1 MAQTPSYMGGLL
13 GAAQT
18 PFNPT
23 LPQGLLARMALPG
36 QPAAAMAG
44 NLMQME
50 GGSPQGAPPAPA
62 AAPAPAAPST
72 PIAPPPTASPT
83 QLGLMTGGMAA
94 MEAARPGNGGGSL
107 GAALG
112 AGLAAGSA
120 NFTAAKNEKADL
132 ATRRAKQEAF
142 ASQVMALPLPEEAKT
157 GLVNM
162 GYEAGAKLLAENGMA
177 VNLEQTK
184 QKAPVKLGEGD
195 SLVDPTTGKTV
206 AQNVKPKVPFD
217 IAKLTTDQRN
227 AFSIALG
234 RDPTDGD
241 NFGKPLTPAE
251 AKVVNDWIQ
260 QDSAAKRAST
270 TVNVST
276 PGAKA
281 GSIAAYDGAVK
292 LLVSEFDKVKG
303 IPARLKI
310 YDDIIGMTAG
320 EKYLNGG
327 LAETRLAAS
336 KIANMLGLSLGNLDK
351 INSTDVILSKLK
363 NVALA
368 RLPELDSRPTDK
380 DMEILL
386 QAIGTME
393 MTPTALA
400 RVMRDARA
408 AAVAESD
415 AFDRRRA
422 RQEKQFTDLGYEP
435 LPAYIE
441 PINAGAIGKP
451 ATNNLFRF
459 PGAELLPRG
468 GK

>member
-1 MAQTPSYMGGLL
+1 MAQPSYMGGLL

-50 GGSPQGAPPAPA
+50 GGSPQGAPA

-184 QKAPVKLGEGD
+184 QKAPTTLAEGAQ
-195 SLVDPTTGKTV
+195 LVSADGKV
-206 AQNVKPKVPFD
+206 IAENVKPKVPFD
-217 IAKLTTDQRN
+217 IAKMTSDQRDG
-227 AFSIALG
+227 FALLFG
-234 RDPTDGD
+234 RDMRDPEA
-241 NFGKPLTPAE
+241 FAAPLSKEE
-251 AKVVNDWIQ
+251 AKVYNAWQQAQTAARAPKTSVSVNNAGPED
-260 QDSAAKRAST
+260 
-270 TVNVST
+270 
-276 PGAKA
+276 GAKQVWKSA
-281 GSIAAYDGAVK
+281 MDLATA
-292 LLVSEFDKVKG
+292 EFDRVKG
-303 IPARLKI
+303 IPARLKV
-310 YDDIIGMTAG
+310 YDDIIAMTKG
-320 EKYLNGG
+320 EQYLNGG
-327 LAETRLAAS
+327 LAETRLAVT
-336 KIANMLGLSLGNLDK
+336 KIGRMLGLPIGNMDK
-351 INSTDVILSKLK
+351 INSSDVILSKLK
-363 NVALA
+363 NAALQ

-380 DMEILL
+380 DMEILI
-386 QAIGTME
+386 QAIGSTE
-393 MTPTALA
+393 MSPAALA
-400 RVMRDARA
+400 RIMADAKQ
-408 AAVAESD
+408 AAVAEMGNWN
-415 AFDRRRA
+415 RRRA
-422 RQEKQFTDLGYEP
+422 LQNDQFKTKGMAE
-435 LPAYIE
+435 LPAYLE
-441 PINAGAIGKP
+441 ELPLPGAKP
-451 ATNNLFRF
+451 ATDTFYRF
-459 PGAELLPRG
+459 PGAELIPRG